1 MMKKIFLLLMMMLV
15 CAGSTFAQSIPRW
28 FTLPVSVY
36 LPSNTYS
43 TSVKNAFST
52 WQSSSGRLVY
62 FVFKT
67 NPKLETLSN
76 IDVMFM
82 PTYNG
87 GLPYKIQARYNSNYY
102 SWEENGYFRRVGITI
117 YTKNKEGKNLSN
129 SEVYSI
135 ALRAVGE
142 AVGVKQIAPSKKRKS
157 VMASDYKYDAK
168 GLTSDDI
175 YALKKVYWPN
185 YKLKGLD

>member
-1 MMKKIFLLLMMMLV
+1 MMMLV

-87 GLPYKIQARYNSNYY
+87 GVPYKIQARYNSNYY
-102 SWEENGYFRRVGITI
+102 SLEENGYFRRVGITI

-142 AVGVKQIAPSKKRKS
+142 AIGVKQIAPSKKGKS